1 MHSCRSVLDTLN
13 LEAGENASLLMARY
27 IKNLDDNNASKKEL
41 LSAIPQAASEAR
53 ELYSQAFA
61 IRRSVLARTA
71 APGYFRTIQ
80 PLAVGLGNKNV
91 IETGLAMNPLYGMPM
106 LPASSIKGITAH
118 YCSEVFG
125 SEDPRFKDPDG
136 EIYEALFG
144 AISPEGEQ
152 NAGLLSFYDAWI
164 MPECASKAF
173 IVDVMTPHHGSDFAD
188 PVPINFLTVNGDFE
202 LWIGCRNFEADRKW
216 IDFAFGLTEAA
227 LRNYGIGGK
236 IRAGYGKM
244 ERILS
249 PEEIRERAKEKERA
263 ENAKSGFLHAEG
275 DIVEVVCKKVKIFKG
290 KEKREFAFTEDSGD
304 RNAVRFDPVPKVNEG
319 EKLKAEVKRI
329 ERSNKAYILQAL

>member
-1 MHSCRSVLDTLN
+1 M
-13 LEAGENASLLMARY
+13 
-27 IKNLDDNNASKKEL
+27 
-41 LSAIPQAASEAR
+41 
-53 ELYSQAFA
+53 
-61 IRRSVLARTA
+61 ARTA

-106 LPASSIKGITAH
+106 LPASSIKGITSH

-125 SEDPRFKDPDG
+125 SEDSRFKDPDG

-164 MPECASKAF
+164 MPECVSKAF

-202 LWIGCRNFEADRKW
+202 LWIGCKNFEADRKW

-227 LRNYGIGGK
+227 QK
-236 IRAGYGKM
+236 IASKAARKNLPKTSDAACT
-244 ERILS
+244 ETDLS
-249 PEEIRERAKEKERA
+249 K
-263 ENAKSGFLHAEG
+263 NTDHA
-275 DIVEVVCKKVKIFKG
+275 F
-290 KEKREFAFTEDSGD
+290 S
-304 RNAVRFDPVPKVNEG
+304 
-319 EKLKAEVKRI
+319 
-329 ERSNKAYILQAL
+329 S